1 MPRPANPDNAAGA
14 AATARWRKAV
24 RKARRPEVDAVDS
37 AISAALAVYLH
48 AATVRGRDR
57 DIERVVALERL
68 AIEHLVS
75 KRYDAKQ
82 ARRAVLRRLR
92 RDDAGSLAAIADDV
106 SGPRI
111 PPITPAK

>member
-1 MPRPANPDNAAGA
+1 MPRPKTPENAAGA

-24 RKARRPEVDAVDS
+24 REARRPEVDAVDS
-37 AISAALAVYLH
+37 ALAAALAVYLH

-57 DIERVVALERL
+57 DIERIVALERL

-92 RDDAGSLAAIADDV
+92 RDDAGSLATLADDA
-106 SGPRI
+106 SGSRI
-111 PPITPAK
+111 PPITPVK